1 MMDVEKRFRAIMQL
15 SQFTGVDLSSEFIR
29 NTEEHFPSAGIPR
42 IHHLIEGIY
51 KPGDSQYALC
61 IWSRSALG
69 KAREIYPDSF
79 HQDKDG
85 SWTINYAAKKGPLD
99 SGVNRALF
107 ACMQD
112 KVPVLV
118 LVTSQP
124 RSGTQRAK
132 YRLLG
137 PAIIEDFDPAT
148 RRFFMR
154 GCSSLLDKQISQ
166 YDQNQAV
173 ITSLRNRVIT
183 QFKVQED
190 RNISQYEQK
199 QRDRAFRQ
207 IVLEEYRRQ
216 CALCQSK
223 FVYREKDRP
232 DLIEAEAAHIISVEN
247 NGTDDPRNGLSLC
260 RRHHWAFDHGF
271 FTITDARVVKIS
283 PAILRAQVVNFDL
296 EEYESQPISAPARS
310 SYEPHD
316 EALHFHQE
324 QVFRKR

>member
-1 MMDVEKRFRAIMQL
+1 MQL
-15 SQFTGVDLSSEFIR
+15 SQFTGVDRPVGFFR
-29 NTEEHFPSAGIPR
+29 KTDEHFPAAGIPY
-42 IHHLIEGIY
+42 IHPFTEGIY
-51 KPGDSQYALC
+51 KPKDSQYAFC
-61 IWSRSALG
+61 IWSKSALG
-69 KAREIYPDSF
+69 KVEEIYPDKF
-79 HQDKDG
+79 NLYIDG
-85 SWTINYAAKKGPLD
+85 SWSIGYAAKKGSLE
-99 SGVNRALF
+99 SAINRSLF
-107 ACMQD
+107 ACMED

-124 RSGTQRAK
+124 STRTQKAK

-183 QFKVQED
+183 RFRVQED
-190 RNISQYEQK
+190 RNISQYERK
-199 QRDRAFRQ
+199 QRNQAFRK
-207 IVLEEYRRQ
+207 IVLEEYRCQ

-223 FVYREKDRP
+223 FVYREKKRP
-232 DLIEAEAAHIISVEN
+232 DLIEAEAAHIVSVEK

-260 RRHHWAFDHGF
+260 RRHHWAFDNGF
-271 FTITDARVVKIS
+271 FTVTDARVVKIS
-283 PAILRAQVVNFDL
+283 PAIHRAQVVNFDL
-296 EEYESQPISAPARS
+296 EEYESQPINAPARS

-324 QVFRKR
+324 RVFRKR